1 VTWRV
6 GDWVVEPELDEIRR
20 GQERLRLEPRSMA
33 LLIHL
38 IERAG
43 HVVSADQL
51 LDNVWKGV
59 VVAPSSVYQT
69 IAQLRRALGDDADAP
84 RYIENVPRKGYR
96 LIAPV
101 ERVASTVG
109 RAGSGTGVDVE
120 STASTA
126 PRRRSWRWWQFAT
139 AAVLLFVGMAYLLA
153 PESLRQRFFG
163 GVPERSLAVLP
174 FHNLGPDARD
184 AYLADGLT
192 EDLISNL
199 GRLPGVDVTAR
210 SSVFAFRERDRDAR
224 EIGAQLGARYLLDGS
239 MQRAGAQLRINAQL
253 VDARTGFELW
263 SESYDRSFDDVLRV
277 QEDIARSV
285 ARELEVL
292 LTRDSSQ
299 RLAQRAQA
307 RPAAFDAYLRGRAL
321 WNERSAR
328 SLPLAREQFM
338 AAIEH
343 DGAYA
348 PSHVALA
355 ELYAVLPLYGVE
367 SPDLALPKARAAALR
382 ALELDD
388 ELAEARATLAVVRY
402 QYDWDWPG
410 AEAEFRRAIAL
421 NPSYATARQWYAEFL
436 AYSGRYEEAKAQIAL
451 AFEFDPLSP
460 TIFTLRG
467 SPALWAHR
475 YEEAEQNYRAAAA
488 AYPAFG
494 LAHYSLGLS
503 LLGLKRAEDAV
514 AAFENARRGLSSDF
528 VAPSLAHAYAAL
540 GRVPEARALLEQVS
554 ASVGTRYVS
563 PYKLAVLHAAVG
575 EHEPAL
581 DLLEQALRIHDD
593 RLVLLAVDP
602 LLDSLRAEPR
612 FAKVFAR
619 TVAPRGAQR

>member
-1 VTWRV
+1 MTWRV

-33 LLIHL
+33 LLVHL
-38 IERAG
+38 IEHAG
-43 HVVSADQL
+43 HVVSAEQL
-51 LDNVWKGV
+51 LDHVWKGV

-69 IAQLRRALGDDADAP
+69 IAQLRRALADDAEHP

-101 ERVASTVG
+101 ERVPSTVG
-109 RAGSGTGVDVE
+109 HAAAGDHVE
-120 STASTA
+120 STTSAPAS
-126 PRRRSWRWWQFAT
+126 PRRRWHSWQIAT
-139 AAVLLFVGMAYLLA
+139 AAVVLLVGVGYLLA
-153 PESLRQRFFG
+153 PESLRQRFFA
-163 GVPERSLAVLP
+163 GVPERSVAVLP
-174 FHNLGPDARD
+174 FHNLSADTGD

-210 SSVFAFRERDRDAR
+210 SSVFVFRQRERDARD
-224 EIGAQLGARYLLDGS
+224 IGRQLGTRYLLDGS
-239 MQRAGAQLRINAQL
+239 VQRVGSQLRINAQL

-285 ARELEVL
+285 ARALEVL
-292 LTRDSSQ
+292 LTRDSSE
-299 RLAQRAQA
+299 RLAERAQA
-307 RPAAFDAYLRGRAL
+307 RPEAFDAYLRGRAL
-321 WNERSAR
+321 WNERSVSA
-328 SLPLAREQFM
+328 LMQAREQFVL
-338 AAIEH
+338 AIERDAGH
-343 DGAYA
+343 A
-348 PSHVALA
+348 PSHVAMA

-388 ELAEARATLAVVRY
+388 GLAEARATLAVVRY
-402 QYDWDWPG
+402 QYDWDWAG

-436 AYSGRYEEAKAQIAL
+436 SYSGRYEEAKAQIAL

-460 TIFTLRG
+460 TITTLRG

-475 YEEAEQNYRAAAA
+475 YEEAEERYRVAATT
-488 AYPAFG
+488 YPAFG

-503 LLGLKRAEDAV
+503 LLGLKRAQDAV
-514 AAFENARRGLSSDF
+514 GAFEQARRGLSRDF
-528 VAPSLAHAYAAL
+528 VAPSLAHAFAAL
-540 GRVPEARALLEQVS
+540 GRESDARALLEEVR
-554 ASVGTRYVS
+554 ASERERYVS
-563 PYKLAVLHAAVG
+563 PYKIAVLHAALG
-575 EHEPAL
+575 ERDQAL
-581 DLLEQALRIHDD
+581 TRLEQAVSIHDD

-612 FAKVFAR
+612 FAKVFAS
-619 TVAPRGAQR
+619 TVAPRSASR